1 MRIQITSTKS
11 CRYFDSVRNAMA
23 TLHIGKSVL

>member
-11 CRYFDSVRNAMA
+11 CRYFNSTWTAMA
-23 TLHIGKSVL
+23 TIRIGKSV